1 MKKKNFL
8 FKIFVIALPI
18 ISIPLIC
25 FAVNLYIKYIYII
38 QFPCIFNILTGYFC
52 PGCGNTRSIM
62 ELFKGNFLLS
72 LRYNP
77 FIIVSFIFITL
88 LYIELFISTFFRY
101 KKIIPRSNKFLFVT
115 LGIMI
120 VYYFIRN
127 LIPALMIPQCS

>member
-1 MKKKNFL
+1 MKNKNFL

-18 ISIPLIC
+18 ISIPLIY
-25 FAVNLYIKYIYII
+25 FAVNLYIEHIYII

-52 PGCGNTRSIM
+52 PGCGNTRSIV
-62 ELFKGNFLLS
+62 ELFKGNFLSS
-72 LRYNP
+72 LRHNP
-77 FIIVSFIFITL
+77 FILISFIFITL
-88 LYIELFISTFFRY
+88 QYIELFISVFFGY

-127 LIPALMIPQCS
+127 FIPALMIP